1 MHAMVSC
8 KHPPGRFLCAL
19 LPLCR
24 LSFPGG
30 TAFTNLDKRIIPH
43 IFCATLAVPSLYEQS
58 ILFRFCVI
66 LLAGLFGVLGLTCAA
81 LMILAMACGSEPF
94 GYDYLYPLM
103 PPGKASVRDGFVR
116 SIWSEL
122 AKAGE
127 VIGHHEM

>member
-1 MHAMVSC
+1 M
-8 KHPPGRFLCAL
+8 
-19 LPLCR
+19 
-24 LSFPGG
+24 
-30 TAFTNLDKRIIPH
+30 
-43 IFCATLAVPSLYEQS
+43 
-58 ILFRFCVI
+58 I

-103 PPGKASVRDGFVR
+103 PPGKASVRDGVVR

-127 VIGHHEM
+127 VIGRHEM

>member
-1 MHAMVSC
+1 MRLNPSATRSVLWAHS
-8 KHPPGRFLCAL
+8 L
-19 LPLCR
+19 LAR
-24 LSFPGG
+24 
-30 TAFTNLDKRIIPH
+30 
-43 IFCATLAVPSLYEQS
+43 QS

-127 VIGHHEM
+127 VIGRHEM

>member
-1 MHAMVSC
+1 MA
-8 KHPPGRFLCAL
+8 AAA
-19 LPLCR
+19 
-24 LSFPGG
+24 
-30 TAFTNLDKRIIPH
+30 TI
-43 IFCATLAVPSLYEQS
+43 ATLAVPSLYEQS

-127 VIGHHEM
+127 VIGRHEV

>member
-1 MHAMVSC
+1 MREVKGAVHRLGLAKVKAVTLAIAMHQMLNAKHMV
-8 KHPPGRFLCAL
+8 HFADALGR
-19 LPLCR
+19 R
-24 LSFPGG
+24 G
-30 TAFTNLDKRIIPH
+30 IPH
-43 IFCATLAVPSLYEQS
+43 R
-58 ILFRFCVI
+58 ILGLGGLDGQGQRDL
-66 LLAGLFGVLGLTCAA
+66 LLALFGVLGLTCAA

-127 VIGHHEM
+127 VIGRHEM